1 MHEVVH
7 EKTTEMWST
16 TDEAWNTREVL
27 QTQMK
32 HAEEKFVHRTVD
44 MFRSGVF
51 HSTMFT
57 AIARDV
63 LGIKPKAAFG
73 LSMGEVA
80 TLFAFSNA
88 NSTQSDEMTRRLNSS
103 PVWTSELAVQ
113 FNALRKAWGIGAD
126 VPVSEF
132 WRGYLLHAPRT
143 KVEPVVRISNT
154 SAW

>member
-1 MHEVVH
+1 MYRIFPSMHEVVH

-80 TLFAFSNA
+80 TLFCFFKC
-88 NSTQSDEMTRRLNSS
+88 QFD
-103 PVWTSELAVQ
+103 PV
-113 FNALRKAWGIGAD
+113 
-126 VPVSEF
+126 
-132 WRGYLLHAPRT
+132 
-143 KVEPVVRISNT
+143 
-154 SAW
+154 